1 MGSLERVVSRI
12 SPSPSQTASYPQYQ
26 TTAQDTQLY
35 SQSSQAQPYLYQA
48 PQAQPTSY
56 SNEYTTQTSY
66 PTSTATPELSAETA
80 AVVNHFGL
88 EAPGIL
94 NQYAVTLEDALMSQ
108 QQTLDSIANRAAVM
122 EHILTDPNQLAD
134 YTDRFFTE
142 VYPVET
148 VYDQAAAVQEDPNAY
163 YEPRYDQMP
172 AVPAGAINNAPTNTE
187 LQWEGFSETMNRSP
201 EHAWRY
207 LTQMNPEA
215 FRSKLL
221 FMDAS

>member
-1 MGSLERVVSRI
+1 
-12 SPSPSQTASYPQYQ
+12 
-26 TTAQDTQLY
+26 
-35 SQSSQAQPYLYQA
+35 
-48 PQAQPTSY
+48 
-56 SNEYTTQTSY
+56 
-66 PTSTATPELSAETA
+66 
-80 AVVNHFGL
+80 
-88 EAPGIL
+88 
-94 NQYAVTLEDALMSQ
+94 MSQ
-108 QQTLDSIANRAAVM
+108 QQTLDSFANRAAVM
-122 EHILTDPNQLAD
+122 EHILTDPDQLAD

-148 VYDQAAAVQEDPNAY
+148 VYDQAAAVQEDPYAYYEDPYAY